1 MAGGVATLPPRPARL
16 LASRLVMARLA
27 YASMIPMVAALACG
41 TDLRSDDDG
50 QTATLPSS
58 MTAQTDESAGDA
70 TSNTGGP
77 ADSSSDGSADGG
89 TKLDVGAGTGNMSAG
104 EGGDMSGCDKVD
116 FLFIVD
122 NSGSMGDEQSNLINS
137 FPTFISTIQETLDE
151 AQDYHIMVLD
161 SDAYVFSQC
170 EFLCPVAFNTC
181 IGNPDYECG
190 VTQPMECEDVLG
202 AGVTYPR
209 GGQASNEDC
218 DFATGARYMDSN
230 QPDLAATFECAAKVG
245 IGSTDDPEKP
255 MEAMVAAVTPNTPA
269 AACNE
274 GFIRD
279 DAILVVTFITD
290 EDDAPGD
297 SGGTVEGWRA
307 ALIAAKGGDE
317 QAVVV
322 LGLFGDGDQPGAI
335 CPPFNPDAASGAEPS
350 PRLRQFV
357 DSWGD
362 RGIAGSICAENYEPF
377 FQDAV
382 SVIDTTC
389 DEFVP
394 PAG

>member
-1 MAGGVATLPPRPARL
+1 
-16 LASRLVMARLA
+16 MARLA

-58 MTAQTDESAGDA
+58 MTAQTDESAGDV

>member
-1 MAGGVATLPPRPARL
+1 MAGVVATLPSRPARL

-58 MTAQTDESAGDA
+58 MTAQTDESAGDV

>member
-1 MAGGVATLPPRPARL
+1 
-16 LASRLVMARLA
+16 
-27 YASMIPMVAALACG
+27 
-41 TDLRSDDDG
+41 
-50 QTATLPSS
+50 
-58 MTAQTDESAGDA
+58 
-70 TSNTGGP
+70 
-77 ADSSSDGSADGG
+77 
-89 TKLDVGAGTGNMSAG
+89 
-104 EGGDMSGCDKVD
+104 
-116 FLFIVD
+116 
-122 NSGSMGDEQSNLINS
+122 MGDEQSNLINS

-322 LGLFGDGDQPGAI
+322 LSLI
-335 CPPFNPDAASGAEPS
+335 H
-350 PRLRQFV
+350 
-357 DSWGD
+357 
-362 RGIAGSICAENYEPF
+362 I
-377 FQDAV
+377 
-382 SVIDTTC
+382 
-389 DEFVP
+389 
-394 PAG
+394 

>member
-1 MAGGVATLPPRPARL
+1 MAVGAATLPSRPARL

-58 MTAQTDESAGDA
+58 MTAQTDESVGDV

-122 NSGSMGDEQSNLINS
+122 NSGSMDDEQSNLINS

-170 EFLCPVAFNTC
+170 EFLCPIAFDTC

-190 VTQPMECEDVLG
+190 VTQPMECEDILG

-255 MEAMVAAVTPNTPA
+255 MEAMVAGVTPNTPA

-362 RGIAGSICAENYEPF
+362 RGIAGSICAESYEPF

-389 DEFVP
+389 DEFEP

>member
-1 MAGGVATLPPRPARL
+1 
-16 LASRLVMARLA
+16 MARLA
-27 YASMIPMVAALACG
+27 HGTTLSMVALLAGGLSGGLACG
-41 TDLRSDDDG
+41 SDTRSDDG
-50 QTATLPSS
+50 GSATLPAT
-58 MTAQTDESAGDA
+58 MTAAGEETAADESS
-70 TSNTGGP
+70 TSIGVS
-77 ADSSSDGSADGG
+77 ASSDDGG
-89 TKLDVGAGTGNMSAG
+89 TKLDVGAETGNMTAA

-122 NSGSMGDEQSNLINS
+122 NSGSMGDEQGNLINS
-137 FPTFISTIQETLDE
+137 FPEFISTIQATLDE
-151 AQDYHIMVLD
+151 AQDYHVMVID
-161 SDAYVFSQC
+161 SDAWVYGQC
-170 EFLCPVAFNTC
+170 EFLCPIAFNTC
-181 IGNPDYECG
+181 LGNPEYECG
-190 VTQPMECEDVLG
+190 VTTAMECEDVLG

-209 GGQASNEDC
+209 GGQASNADC
-218 DFATGARYMDSN
+218 TFSTGARYMDSS
-230 QPDLAATFECAAKVG
+230 QPDLTAAFECAARVG
-245 IGSTDDPEKP
+245 TGSTDDPEKP

-290 EDDAPGD
+290 EDDNPGD
-297 SGGTVEGWRA
+297 GSGGTVDGWRQ
-307 ALIAAKGGDE
+307 ALISAKGGDD

-322 LGLFGDGDQPGAI
+322 LGLFGDGDQPGGI

-362 RGIAGSICAENYEPF
+362 RGVPGSICAASYQSF